1 MDFLIWH
8 LLRESAGRCP
18 EKEALVHGEER
29 LSYGEVARR
38 VDGLAAGLRDEGLR
52 RGDRMGIYLEASVPQ
67 ALSILGISRAE
78 AVYVPI
84 NALLHAEQVM
94 HIARDCGMKG
104 LITTAAKLASL
115 AEVLPQIPSLE
126 FLVVVG
132 PGEVAAQ
139 LPVHRFEEFC
149 ARTLPAE
156 WRGKNNQK
164 ELAPLPFTPRSTGEA
179 KKGKLRHAN
188 EAARRP

>member
-8 LLRESAGRCP
+8 LLRESTRRWP

-38 VDGLAAGLRDEGLR
+38 VDGLAAGLRDAELR

-67 ALSILGISRAE
+67 ALSIFGISRAE
-78 AVYVPI
+78 AGYVPI

-126 FLVVVG
+126 FLIVVG
-132 PGEVAAQ
+132 PGEVVAQ

-156 WRGKNNQK
+156 WRGTNILK
-164 ELAPLPFTPRSTGEA
+164 ETATPPFPPRSAGQHDRGNVA
-179 KKGKLRHAN
+179 H
-188 EAARRP
+188 